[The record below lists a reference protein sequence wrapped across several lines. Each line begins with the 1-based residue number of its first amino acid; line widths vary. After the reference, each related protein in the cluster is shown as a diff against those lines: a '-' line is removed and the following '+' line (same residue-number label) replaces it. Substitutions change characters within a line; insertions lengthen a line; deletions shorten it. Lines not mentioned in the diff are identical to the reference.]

1 MSSCRGHTQVLGD
14 VLLHGGAPSEQKRI
28 KFGAANWLQCSWDFC
43 PSAFLLEANVA
54 LSRAEAVL
62 PLFLHEV
69 PLQKRDTKA
78 HTQQEETE
86 LFCASQLDE
95 HKSGYFQHTKRPQKS
110 CLTLL
115 SYLVKTQAACCTF
128 TWTSTSSLLRLRCT
142 CK

>member
-69 PLQKRDTKA
+69 PL
-78 HTQQEETE
+78 
-86 LFCASQLDE
+86 
-95 HKSGYFQHTKRPQKS
+95 
-110 CLTLL
+110 
-115 SYLVKTQAACCTF
+115 VKTQAACCTF